1 MSHSNASGVETT
13 ESPSITD
20 EYDAML
26 SDLDAAIAD
35 LREKIEDGRV
45 RDEEKEKVR
54 VKQWRAMGYL
64 IRTRSDVVEQRTLE
78 ELYEKVEKMEEQRGT
93 RR

>member
-1 MSHSNASGVETT
+1 
-13 ESPSITD
+13 
-20 EYDAML
+20 ML
-26 SDLDAAIAD
+26 SDLDAAIDD
-35 LREKIEDGRV
+35 LRRKIEDGRV

-64 IRTRSDVVEQRTLE
+64 IRTRADVVEQRSLE
-78 ELYEKVEKMEEQRGT
+78 KLNRRVRELEKQRKGG